1 LEVAVIESHEPSVVV
16 PAQSEIDRLEQQI
29 EEEIV
34 QLEHTVARRGATL
47 LADAS
52 SFATAM
58 LATLAGVVVAGVVA
72 VLFLYAF
79 FIATPVA
86 LAVLL
91 VATAVSVRRA
101 RPRPLAR

>member
-1 LEVAVIESHEPSVVV
+1 LEVAVIESNEPSVVL
-16 PAQSEIDRLEQQI
+16 PAHPEIGRLEQQI
-29 EEEIV
+29 EDEIV
-34 QLEHTVARRGATL
+34 QLEQTVARRGATL

-58 LATLAGVVVAGVVA
+58 LLTLAGVVVAGVVA

-86 LAVLL
+86 LAVLA
-91 VATAVSVRRA
+91 VATAVGVRRM
-101 RPRPLAR
+101 RPLAR